1 MTDEEKQ
8 AIERFKNNASYCITS
23 TETTKIILNLIEKQQ
38 TRIQDL
44 EKALIDE
51 DYKHRQEIEKI
62 KKELES
68 LKDFKDIAENKV
80 TELNPIGL
88 ARANQL
94 LSRQCHNLQEEIEKK
109 EFEIKALQMEHDH
122 DVKMID
128 EVKGEAVR
136 LYKEIDKYKEMYATS
151 IATRVNE
158 AFKQEYKNN
167 EDLEMLY
174 KGCQI
179 ELEKK
184 DKIIDLMAEWFEEW
198 AEFIDEENYYTIFR
212 KMSKEDIKEYFKKKV
227 EDK

>member
-1 MTDEEKQ
+1 MTEEEKK
-8 AIERFKNNASYCITS
+8 AIEYWKEKLKSYKEEIKQRQNDEFKGYGTLEDVAKLKYWNLHT
-23 TETTKIILNLIEKQQ
+23 ILNLIEKQQ
-38 TRIQDL
+38 YRIKDL

-128 EVKGEAVR
+128 EVKGEAVK
-136 LYKEIDKYKEMYATS
+136 LY
-151 IATRVNE
+151 
-158 AFKQEYKNN
+158 
-167 EDLEMLY
+167 
-174 KGCQI
+174 
-179 ELEKK
+179 
-184 DKIIDLMAEWFEEW
+184 KIIDEMAKVLADYKYEELICI
-198 AEFIDEENYYTIFR
+198 EVDCEHIELQNGGKCIGDKNC
-212 KMSKEDIKEYFKKKV
+212 IKEYFKKKV
-227 EDK
+227 EGK